1 MVARSVSCMLYALE
15 RHLIWLLLCWIVAR
29 NDSSEILL
37 YWTLKDSFFF
47 SSLKINLHIAV
58 YSLNNIT
65 IDFNLGELSN
75 LDKDWRTKK
84 VCWFLIL
91 SFCKRWEQGSYL
103 GKFLFLQSLLN
114 CFAHAITPHCSFV
127 CSRVSPNYW
136 QGFQKKQGWRIRSTE
151 LRLLH
156 FLAFPWQPK
165 KKPRWPTVSM

>member
-1 MVARSVSCMLYALE
+1 MVARSVSCMLWKGTWFDYCFVELLPE
-15 RHLIWLLLCWIVAR
+15 MIHLKFCFTEHWKTV
-29 NDSSEILL
+29 
-37 YWTLKDSFFF
+37 FF

-91 SFCKRWEQGSYL
+91 SFRKRWEQGSYS

-136 QGFQKKQGWRIRSTE
+136 QGFQKNQGWRIRSTE